1 MPCSDSNALLAA
13 SAALF
18 MVSFLILIAH
28 AIVMF
33 CCSHVAEAAFENLP
47 WYPKVKEVLTR
58 VSHLE
63 IVSKLRTWQALAVG
77 CVSLGIS
84 LILVACMI
92 AASMCRLHAH
102 ALGWGFVVGVLALF
116 CAVFHCAMEYQM
128 TNTAE
133 CKTTQVVVVAD
144 EPAAD
149 TAAEEKASADKA
161 DAPEA
166 PRNET

>member
-18 MVSFLILIAH
+18 MISFLILIAH

-33 CCSHVAEAAFENLP
+33 CRSHVAEAAFENLP

-102 ALGWGFVVGVLALF
+102 ALDWGFVVGVLALF
-116 CAVFHCAMEYQM
+116 CAVFGKEWHEE
-128 TNTAE
+128 TFKVNKLTALTSLYLGG
-133 CKTTQVVVVAD
+133 CINIT
-144 EPAAD
+144 
-149 TAAEEKASADKA
+149 
-161 DAPEA
+161 DAGIPS
-166 PRNET
+166 